1 MKKVTVSEKYVEGEW
16 LLIETIDDLLEY
28 VTSLKQNV
36 ISLSQRL
43 IKSGAPVSRWDHM
56 ITKNDAGAILA
67 GVVTKMNTFGCRPLL
82 EMEDLTSR
90 KVKDM
95 LSYIQKGK
103 KLLVNDVGGYCS
115 MMDDWE
121 ITSEKEISIVEVK
134 TYEIKENTKYI
145 NIENDDILES
155 FSKKYLE
162 SVDKN
167 YSHIVNLH
175 SFTKEQLTEVFS
187 QFKKAG
193 GEVLYVYTSGI
204 NVPQMYEYTEAAI
217 KAGIFK
223 IEFDFNSGINENIEE
238 YIKDTLAKGVNVSYK
253 II

>member
-1 MKKVTVSEKYVEGEW
+1 MKKVTISDKYVEGEW

-28 VTSLKQNV
+28 VASMKQN
-36 ISLSQRL
+36 IASLSQRL
-43 IKSGAPVSRWDHM
+43 IKSGAPVSKWDHM

-82 EMEDLTSR
+82 EMEDLATK

-95 LSYIQKGK
+95 LFYLQKGK

-115 MMDDWE
+115 MLDHWK
-121 ITSEKEISIVEVK
+121 IIFEKEISVIEFK

-145 NIENDDILES
+145 NIENDDVLED

-175 SFTKEQLTEVFS
+175 SFTKEQLFDVFS

-204 NVPQMYEYTEAAI
+204 NVPQMYEYTESAI
-217 KAGIFK
+217 KAGILK
-223 IEFDFNSGINENIEE
+223 IEFDFNSGMNENIEK
-238 YIKDTLAKGVNVSYK
+238 YIKETLAKGVSVSYK